1 MLQVVARY
9 GRKPEMRPITVA
21 LQLFASILL
30 PALTANIS
38 YAQTATSPIHL
49 KVYIGGQQRPDIMRE
64 LFAQYMKANPGVNVS
79 LEVGGATSDL
89 HQKYLNMVLSAKD
102 TTLDIFLIDII
113 RPAQFAAA
121 GWAEPL
127 DGYLGS
133 EREAVMSRYLP
144 AYREA
149 NTVNNKVIA
158 LPALADALFLYYRKD
173 LLAKYNE
180 QPPATWPELA
190 RVAKKIQQ
198 GEGNPNLQGLSFQG
212 KAVEGAVCTF
222 LLPYWS
228 LGGEIIRDGKLA
240 FERSKAE
247 AGLNMWRSMVSDGV
261 SKKNSAEVGTDD
273 TRKEFQAGRVIF
285 AVNWGYA
292 WNHFQGGAD
301 TQVKDLVAVIKL
313 PAMAGGKP
321 VSCMGGWNWSVSAY
335 SKNKVASVALVRWL
349 SSPAISKQLALK
361 GSFHPVFASVYNDQE
376 VRTAIPWFADALPV
390 VETARA
396 RPVTPVYRAIS
407 DAIRIN
413 TNTVMAGVKTPQQA
427 LDEIEQRVARALR

>member
-1 MLQVVARY
+1 
-9 GRKPEMRPITVA
+9 MRHLIM
-21 LQLFASILL
+21 ILL
-30 PALTANIS
+30 LVSGFLIPAH
-38 YAQTATSPIHL
+38 AQSSKQIHL
-49 KVYIGGQQRPDIMRE
+49 KAYIGGQQRPDIMRD
-64 LFAQYMKANPGVNVS
+64 LFAQYMAANPGVKVS

-102 TTLDIFLIDII
+102 ATLDIFLIDII

-127 DGYLGS
+127 DAYLGN
-133 EREAVMSRYLP
+133 EREAFMSRYLP

-149 NTVNNKVIA
+149 NTVNNQVIA
-158 LPALADALFLYYRKD
+158 LPALADSLFLYYRKD
-173 LLAKYNE
+173 LLAKYQE
-180 QPPATWPELA
+180 PPPTTWPELA

-198 GEGNPNLQGLSFQG
+198 GEKDPNLQGLSFQG

-228 LGGEIIRDGKLA
+228 LGGEIIRDGKMS
-240 FERSKAE
+240 FERGKAE
-247 AGLNMWRSMVSDGV
+247 AGLNMWRSMVSEGV
-261 SKKNSAEVGTDD
+261 AKKNSAEVGTDD

-285 AVNWGYA
+285 GVSWGYA
-292 WNHFQGGAD
+292 WNHFQAGAD
-301 TQVKDLVAVIKL
+301 TRVKDKVGVTTL
-313 PAMAGGKP
+313 PAMPGGKS

-335 SKNKVASVALVRWL
+335 SKNKAASVALVRWL
-349 SSPAISKQLALK
+349 SSPEVSKQLALK
-361 GSFHPVFASVYNDQE
+361 GSFHPVFPSVYKDPQ
-376 VRTAIPWFADALPV
+376 VLAAVPWFADALPV

-396 RPVTPVYRAIS
+396 RPGTPMYRAIS
-407 DAIRIN
+407 DALRIN